1 MGEGTNDTR
10 PYYYLGKINYD
21 TKLSWFDFKLVLRKL
36 EGLLFS
42 EVVFFISR

>member
-1 MGEGTNDTR
+1 MGEGTNGTR

-21 TKLSWFDFKLVLRKL
+21 IKLSWFDFKLVLRKL

-42 EVVFFISR
+42 KVVFFISR

>member
-21 TKLSWFDFKLVLRKL
+21 TQLSWFNFKSVLRKL
-36 EGLLFS
+36 EGFRFS
-42 EVVFFISR
+42 KVVFFISC